1 MLRRPRRN
9 RKSPVIRDLVEE
21 TRLSVKD
28 LILPLFLIDGINQK
42 IEVKSMPG
50 IYRYSL
56 DQLLVE
62 IESCLELGIRSFDIF
77 PAYPENKKDRW
88 ASESH
93 REETFY
99 LKAIYKIKQ
108 TFPEAC
114 IMTDVAMDPYSIDGH
129 DGLVENGDILNDETL
144 EILGKMTLAQA
155 RAGADIIG
163 PSDMMDGRVGY
174 LRNLLDKNNFKEVS
188 IMSYTA
194 KYASAFYNPFR
205 DALDS
210 APKAGDKKTYQMDPA
225 NSQEAL
231 IEGQLDFDEGADFLM
246 VKPALAYLD
255 IIKLLHDNFPL
266 PIAAY
271 NVSGEYAMIKA
282 SSANGWLD
290 GERAMKESLLSIK
303 RAGAKIILTYFAKE
317 FALLQH

>member
-99 LKAIYKIKQ
+99 LKA
-108 TFPEAC
+108 
-114 IMTDVAMDPYSIDGH
+114 
-129 DGLVENGDILNDETL
+129 
-144 EILGKMTLAQA
+144 
-155 RAGADIIG
+155 
-163 PSDMMDGRVGY
+163 
-174 LRNLLDKNNFKEVS
+174 
-188 IMSYTA
+188 
-194 KYASAFYNPFR
+194 
-205 DALDS
+205 
-210 APKAGDKKTYQMDPA
+210 KKSP
-225 NSQEAL
+225 
-231 IEGQLDFDEGADFLM
+231 
-246 VKPALAYLD
+246 
-255 IIKLLHDNFPL
+255 
-266 PIAAY
+266 
-271 NVSGEYAMIKA
+271 
-282 SSANGWLD
+282 
-290 GERAMKESLLSIK
+290 
-303 RAGAKIILTYFAKE
+303 
-317 FALLQH
+317 